1 MDDAQ
6 LAELARYYEEYMFG
20 DRKSPQTLQA
30 KLLFKSIAKCIYDQQ
45 PEGVWSK
52 FDVDG
57 YAAACLIPE
66 ALAYL
71 DKRQTAHPS
80 ITPERVTPK

>member
-6 LAELARYYEEYMFG
+6 LAELAQYYEEYLFG
-20 DRKSPQTLQA
+20 DRKSPQTQQA
-30 KLLFKSIAKCIYDQQ
+30 KLLFKSAAKCLYDLQ
-45 PEGVWSK
+45 PDWIQSK

-57 YAAACLIPE
+57 YAAAFLIPE

-71 DKRQTAHPS
+71 EKRQTAHPT